1 MKTKVA
7 IIKNL
12 NEDKDFINEAGNI
25 IKSGGT
31 VAFPTETVYGLG
43 ADALNGEAV
52 KKIFLAKGRPQD
64 NPLII
69 HVSSKKI
76 EKFVKDVPPV
86 AEKLMDK
93 FWPGPMTIIL
103 NKKDIVPD
111 ETSAGLSTIG
121 VRVGIIK
128 DWKAKWYADS
138 KNFADYLVEDQ
149 KIRKFLKKKLYA
161 AWKIIT

>member
-7 IIKNL
+7 IIRNL

-25 IKSGGT
+25 IKLGGT

-76 EKFVKDVPPV
+76 EK
-86 AEKLMDK
+86 
-93 FWPGPMTIIL
+93 
-103 NKKDIVPD
+103 
-111 ETSAGLSTIG
+111 
-121 VRVGIIK
+121 
-128 DWKAKWYADS
+128 
-138 KNFADYLVEDQ
+138 
-149 KIRKFLKKKLYA
+149 
-161 AWKIIT
+161 